1 MVSLETAEKAL
12 KSVYLGVVQDQLNVG
27 VNPLL
32 AKIQQTTSDVWGKE
46 IIKMVPYGMNGGI
59 GAGTEIGELPDS
71 AGNNYKQFK
80 LELKNLY
87 GTIEISDKAIM
98 ASRSSAGAFV
108 NLLNAEMEGLL
119 KASKFNLG
127 RMLYGDGSGTL
138 ATVTAVNSSNR
149 VVLSSVRN
157 VMEGMVVDFHSKD
170 SGNVY
175 PNRKGRRIVSIDRSG
190 KTVTLDGSAYDAM
203 AVGDTVT
210 VQKSKGYEITG
221 LGAIFSDNDIY
232 GLKRS
237 ENEWMKPYMRSFSG
251 NNLDTETI
259 QRAIDYVEEV
269 AGSNIDFIV
278 ASYDVRRKYI
288 NYANTIRLN
297 IDFMNLDCGYK
308 AISYNGIPL
317 VADRFVEENAMYLLN
332 SKDFKLHQLSD
343 WRWLEGD
350 GGRVIKQKAGSP
362 CYSATLV
369 KYADLICDKPI
380 GQVKLTF

>member
-12 KSVYLGVVQDQLNVG
+12 KSVYLGVVQDQLNIG

-59 GAGTEIGELPDS
+59 GAGTEIGELPDA

-98 ASRSSAGAFV
+98 ASRSSTGAFV

-138 ATVTAVNSSNR
+138 ATVASVNSSNKIT
-149 VVLSSVRN
+149 LSSVRN
-157 VMEGMVVDFHSKD
+157 VMEGMVVDFYKKADGSI
-170 SGNVY
+170 Y
-175 PNRKGRRIVSIDRSG
+175 PNMKGRRIVSIDRSA
-190 KTVTLDGSAYDAM
+190 KTVTLDGSGFDTM

-221 LGAIFSDNDIY
+221 LGAIFSDKDIY

-237 ENEWMKPYMRSFSG
+237 ENEWMKPYVKSIG
-251 NNLDTETI
+251 NDLNTENI
-259 QRAIDYVEEV
+259 QSAIDYVEEV
-269 AGSNIDFIV
+269 AGSDIDFIV
-278 ASYDVRRKYI
+278 SSYEIRRRYL
-288 NYANTIRLN
+288 NYCNTIRLN
-297 IDFMNLDCGYK
+297 IDYMNLDCGYK
-308 AISYNGIPL
+308 AISYNGIPF
-317 VADRFVEENAMYLLN
+317 VADRFVEDNAMYMLN
-332 SKDFKLHQLSD
+332 SGDFKLHQLSD

-350 GGRVIKQKAGSP
+350 NGRVIKQKAGTP

>member
-138 ATVTAVNSSNR
+138 ATVTAVN
-149 VVLSSVRN
+149 LSLI
-157 VMEGMVVDFHSKD
+157 H
-170 SGNVY
+170 
-175 PNRKGRRIVSIDRSG
+175 I
-190 KTVTLDGSAYDAM
+190 
-203 AVGDTVT
+203 
-210 VQKSKGYEITG
+210 
-221 LGAIFSDNDIY
+221 
-232 GLKRS
+232 S
-237 ENEWMKPYMRSFSG
+237 EP
-251 NNLDTETI
+251 T
-259 QRAIDYVEEV
+259 
-269 AGSNIDFIV
+269 
-278 ASYDVRRKYI
+278 
-288 NYANTIRLN
+288 RL
-297 IDFMNLDCGYK
+297 
-308 AISYNGIPL
+308 
-317 VADRFVEENAMYLLN
+317 
-332 SKDFKLHQLSD
+332 
-343 WRWLEGD
+343 
-350 GGRVIKQKAGSP
+350 
-362 CYSATLV
+362 
-369 KYADLICDKPI
+369 
-380 GQVKLTF
+380 